1 IRDFHVT
8 GVQTCALPIWFSAFT
23 GRCGRNSAPSCS
35 RGSGAARQISEFLR
49 EESVMA
55 SYVDKDELVTQIK
68 VQAMTIMMFTASEP
82 EAELP
87 EPTGMR
93 DLDSFSVVQL
103 ILSLEEIYDVQ
114 LLEEM
119 PSFTGETFEEL
130 ADMVAGFVRA
140 KENAGENLAQ
150 ADT

>member
-1 IRDFHVT
+1 
-8 GVQTCALPIWFSAFT
+8 
-23 GRCGRNSAPSCS
+23 
-35 RGSGAARQISEFLR
+35 
-49 EESVMA
+49 MA